1 MANWMSQ
8 QVEGSEA
15 IQIDRGSLI
24 DVRKEGLIIKKSDMI
39 RN

>member
-15 IQIDRGSLI
+15 IQIDQGSLI